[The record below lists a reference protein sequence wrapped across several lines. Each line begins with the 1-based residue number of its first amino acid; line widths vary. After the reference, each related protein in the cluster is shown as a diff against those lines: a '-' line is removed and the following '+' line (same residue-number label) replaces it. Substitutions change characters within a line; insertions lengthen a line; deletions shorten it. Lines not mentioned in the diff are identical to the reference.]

1 MKPLRRIIE
10 YVSVFLLGA
19 LVFVPFAQIIMRSLF
34 GAPIVGA
41 EEFTRFLL
49 ICVVFVSYP
58 LVVEAGENIV
68 MGDLRNALPDVP
80 RRILNLATS
89 IAAIFI
95 ACVVA
100 YAAFKT
106 IGMNLNNATPTLK
119 IPFWIFL
126 GSTFFGF
133 ASAAVVH
140 LVHLRKPPQK
150 ASSVII

>member
-1 MKPLRRIIE
+1 MKLARRLVE

-19 LVFVPFAQIIMRSLF
+19 LVFVPFAQIIMRWVF
-34 GAPIVGA
+34 GAPIIGA

-49 ICVVFVSYP
+49 IRVVFVSFP

-68 MGDLRNALPDVP
+68 MGDLRKALPDLP
-80 RRILNLATS
+80 RRVLDVQTS
-89 IAAIFI
+89 LCAIFI
-95 ACVVA
+95 TGLVA
-100 YAAFKT
+100 YAVFAT
-106 IGMNLNNATPTLK
+106 IGKNLNNATPTLK

-133 ASAAVVH
+133 AAAALVH

-150 ASSVII
+150 ATSVSI

>member
-1 MKPLRRIIE
+1 MKLARRIVE

-19 LVFVPFAQIIMRSLF
+19 LVFVPFAQIIMRSVF

-41 EEFTRFLL
+41 VEFTRFLL

-68 MGDLRNALPDVP
+68 MGDLRNALPALP
-80 RRILNLATS
+80 RRILNVLTS
-89 IAAIFI
+89 LCAIFV
-95 ACVVA
+95 CGLVA
-100 YAAFKT
+100 YAVFQT
-106 IGMNLNNATPTLK
+106 IGKNLNNATPTLK

-133 ASAAVVH
+133 ASATVVH

-150 ASSVII
+150 AVSVSI

>member
-1 MKPLRRIIE
+1 MKLARRLVE

-19 LVFVPFAQIIMRSLF
+19 LVFVPFAQIIMRWVF
-34 GAPIVGA
+34 GTPMVGA

-49 ICVVFVSYP
+49 ICVVFVSFP

-68 MGDLRNALPDVP
+68 MGDLRNALPDLP
-80 RRILNLATS
+80 RRILNVMTS
-89 IAAIFI
+89 LCAIFI
-95 ACVVA
+95 TGLVA
-100 YAAFKT
+100 YAVFNT
-106 IGMNLNNATPTLK
+106 IGKNLNNATPTLK

-133 ASAAVVH
+133 ASAAMVH

-150 ASSVII
+150 ATSVSI

>member
-1 MKPLRRIIE
+1 MKLAKRLVE

-19 LVFVPFAQIIMRSLF
+19 LVFLPFAQIIMRWVF
-34 GAPIVGA
+34 GTPMIGA

-58 LVVEAGENIV
+58 LVVESGENIV
-68 MGDLRNALPDVP
+68 MGDLRNALPDLL
-80 RRILNLATS
+80 RRVLNLLIS
-89 IAAIFI
+89 LSAIFI
-95 ACVVA
+95 AGLVA
-100 YAAFKT
+100 YAVFNT
-106 IGMNLNNATPTLK
+106 IGKNLKNATPTLK

-133 ASAAVVH
+133 AAAAVVH

-150 ASSVII
+150 ATSVSI